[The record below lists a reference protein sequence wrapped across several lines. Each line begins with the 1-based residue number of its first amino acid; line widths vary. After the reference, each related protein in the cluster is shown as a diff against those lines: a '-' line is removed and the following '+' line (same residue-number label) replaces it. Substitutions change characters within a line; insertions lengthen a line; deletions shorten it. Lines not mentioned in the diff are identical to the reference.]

1 MSELQILFGTESG
14 NSEMVAEEI
23 GEALAAQ
30 DISTTV
36 RDLGDVTIDSLGSA
50 PLILVSSTYNEGDL
64 PASAEPF
71 YEALA
76 AERPD
81 LSGLRFAAFG
91 LGDSTYEH
99 YSKGVDTL
107 RGLLLDLGARQVGD
121 TGRHDASSGTD
132 PVQTANEWATET
144 VGLLIPATVK

>member
-14 NSEMVAEEI
+14 NSEKVAEEI
-23 GEALAAQ
+23 AEALADQ
-30 DISTTV
+30 DISATV
-36 RDLGDVTIDSLGSA
+36 RDLGDVTVDSLGST
-50 PLILVSSTYNEGDL
+50 PFILVSSTYNEGDL

-71 YEALA
+71 YAALA

-81 LSGLRFAAFG
+81 LSRLRFAAFG

-107 RGLLLDLGARQVGD
+107 RGLLLDLGA
-121 TGRHDASSGTD
+121 
-132 PVQTANEWATET
+132 
-144 VGLLIPATVK
+144 

>member
-23 GEALAAQ
+23 VEALAAQ
-30 DISTTV
+30 DISATV
-36 RDLGDVTIDSLGSA
+36 RDLGDVTVDSLGST
-50 PLILVSSTYNEGDL
+50 PFILVSSTYNEGDL

-107 RGLLLDLGARQVGD
+107 RGLFLDLGARQVGD

-132 PVQTANEWATET
+132 PVQSANEWATET